1 MISHELFFD
10 FIVNA
15 VDKPETPPPTMTV
28 SLTASSS
35 VDARTFKETARC
47 CCCFCLPRKHF
58 FPTTAKA
65 LLVVVDD
72 VFFALPLFPIENDED
87 LLIVV
92 IIVF

>member
-47 CCCFCLPRKHF
+47 CCFCLPRKDF

>member
-47 CCCFCLPRKHF
+47 CCCLPRKDF

-65 LLVVVDD
+65 LLVVVVDD

-92 IIVF
+92 IIGF